1 MSNHNDEILLELRR
15 IEKLLVLIAT
25 KDQTQREQVR
35 LLSSMGFQ
43 PKEIG
48 ELLGIT
54 ANAARVVLHTVRK
67 KGKIKKT
74 VTEPSPDQ
82 NLTEDDK

>member
-1 MSNHNDEILLELRR
+1 MSNHNDEILTELRR

-25 KDQTQREQVR
+25 KDEKQKEQVR
-35 LLSSMGFQ
+35 VLDSMGFQ

-54 ANAARVVLHTVRK
+54 ANAARVALHSVRK
-67 KGKIKKT
+67 KGKSKKVET
-74 VTEPSPDQ
+74 GQPT
-82 NLTEDDK
+82 N

>member
-1 MSNHNDEILLELRR
+1 MSNSNDEILVELRR

-25 KDQTQREQVR
+25 KDQKQKEQVR
-35 LLSSMGFQ
+35 MLDSMGFQ

-54 ANAARVVLHTVRK
+54 ANAARVALHSVRK
-67 KGKIKKT
+67 QK
-74 VTEPSPDQ
+74 EPK
-82 NLTEDDK
+82 NKRT

>member
-1 MSNHNDEILLELRR
+1 MNSHNDEILAELRR

-25 KDQTQREQVR
+25 KNQKQKEQVR
-35 LLSSMGFQ
+35 LLDSMGFQ

-54 ANAARVVLHTVRK
+54 ANAARVALHSVRK
-67 KGKIKKT
+67 KGK
-74 VTEPSPDQ
+74 
-82 NLTEDDK
+82 LTKAQIEQPE

>member
-1 MSNHNDEILLELRR
+1 MSNHNDEILVELRR

-35 LLSSMGFQ
+35 VLNTMGFQ
-43 PKEIG
+43 PKEIA

-54 ANAARVVLHTVRK
+54 ANAARVALHSVRK
-67 KGKIKKT
+67 KGKPRDI
-74 VTEPSPDQ
+74 VSEPPA
-82 NLTEDDK
+82 N

>member
-1 MSNHNDEILLELRR
+1 MNSHNDEILAELRR

-25 KDQTQREQVR
+25 KNEKQKEQVR
-35 LLSSMGFQ
+35 LLDSLGFQ

-54 ANAARVVLHTVRK
+54 ANAARVALHSVRK
-67 KGKIKKT
+67 KGNPQKAQ
-74 VTEPSPDQ
+74 TEQAD
-82 NLTEDDK
+82 N